1 MNKMKFE
8 EFTNAV
14 VEKIREYLP
23 VTFANASVEL
33 QTVTKN
39 NDIKLTGLTIRS
51 AESNIC
57 PTIYLE
63 SFFEN
68 YQSGEDMGRVLEDI
82 ADVRLR
88 NEVKDVFD
96 IEQITNFSRV
106 RDRIIP
112 RLVGC
117 KWNKELLERRPHT
130 VIADLAATYHIL
142 LNEDMNG
149 TASVPITNEL
159 MGTWGTDEKT
169 LHELALKNMPVLL
182 PSKFQPMSAVLGAML
197 GDDEVA
203 QQLLPAMDP
212 ADEVMFILTNDKN
225 MNGAAALLDSEIM
238 QKIVEKFGEFFI
250 LPSSVHEVIIVPVT
264 PDMDVATLSCMVQ
277 DVNASQVAP
286 EERLS
291 DHVYRYTLKDG
302 LLPA

>member
-23 VTFANASVEL
+23 ESFKNASVEL

-39 NDIKLTGLTIRS
+39 NGLILTGLTIRS

-68 YQSGEDMGRVLEDI
+68 YQSGQDMKHILENI

-88 NEVKDVFD
+88 NEVAETFDVGK
-96 IEQITNFSRV
+96 ITDFERAS
-106 RDRIIP
+106 DRIVP

-117 KWNKELLERRPHT
+117 KWNKEMLETRPHT
-130 VIADLAATYHIL
+130 VISDLAVTYHIFL
-142 LNEDMNG
+142 AESFDS
-149 TASVPITNEL
+149 TASVPVTNAL
-159 MGTWGTDEKT
+159 MESWGVDVKT
-169 LHELALKNMPVLL
+169 LHELALKNMPELL
-182 PSKFQPMSAVLGAML
+182 PSTFQPMSAVLGAML
-197 GDDEVA
+197 GDEEA
-203 QQLLPAMDP
+203 QMLLPAMDP
-212 ADEVMFILTNDKN
+212 DDEVMYILSNDKK
-225 MNGAAALLDSEIM
+225 MFGAAALLDQKIM
-238 QKIVEKFGEFFI
+238 QKVAEKFSEFFI
-250 LPSSVHEVIIVPVT
+250 IPSSVHETIIVPAT
-264 PDMDVATLSCMVQ
+264 PDMDVATLSAMVV
-277 DVNASQVAP
+277 DVNGSQVAP

-291 DHVYRYTLKDG
+291 DHVYRYNLKDG